1 MAVRPK
7 IGNLLFLIFY
17 QMKQAMPTRISMIAL
32 AINCFWLYP
41 FAQGSV
47 SATYTAADI
56 PTSYNAFSPT
66 CNGSNIQLQVAL
78 PAGESYPVTGI
89 NIAYSMTAL
98 GAGQM
103 AHQRSQ
109 VKCVNTGITETTVY
123 EGAGTATG
131 TFAYARQGVTIAN
144 GEFAGGTLLLFEI
157 HAWRTVEGT
166 AGCNTSVNR
175 VNAGTWTITVFYG
188 NQNMVP
194 RVGINNNAPA
204 AALDVAGKIKL
215 TDDFTLPQP
224 GMVRWNAASG
234 DFEGYNGKEWLSLTR
249 ADNGW
254 GENAIPT
261 ESQSV
266 ALTNA
271 LLNDHLGQSVSISGN
286 YAIAGAPNKK
296 AGANVNQGQAFIYTR
311 AGNGWTL
318 QATLTDPAGA
328 PEDNFGSSVSMSGDY
343 VIVGAPNKDVAA
355 KTNQGAALIFYRN
368 GSEWTYQATIVAGD
382 GANGDGFGN
391 SVSISGSYAVIGAK
405 FKDVEGKIN
414 QGQAYIYNR
423 TGTAWS
429 EQMVLT
435 ASDGAANDYFGE
447 VVSISGHYALAGA
460 PRKTV
465 NGKTWAGQVYV
476 FYKMPGLPGQPVFW
490 MLQAT
495 LAAEDAAS
503 GDFFGNQ
510 AAISGNY
517 LVIGAPDKDVAGI
530 NKAGQAYI
538 FGRTGL
544 QWQQQAVLLASDG
557 NTEDYFGSRVAI
569 YGDYALVAANNK
581 NVGTNQN
588 QGKAYVFYHSGSS
601 WQQQTVLIAS
611 DGMPN
616 DYFGNVSISGTDI
629 LIGVPFKEIGTE
641 TDAGKIYFFKRN

>member
-1 MAVRPK
+1 
-7 IGNLLFLIFY
+7 
-17 QMKQAMPTRISMIAL
+17 
-32 AINCFWLYP
+32 
-41 FAQGSV
+41 
-47 SATYTAADI
+47 
-56 PTSYNAFSPT
+56 
-66 CNGSNIQLQVAL
+66 
-78 PAGESYPVTGI
+78 
-89 NIAYSMTAL
+89 
-98 GAGQM
+98 
-103 AHQRSQ
+103 
-109 VKCVNTGITETTVY
+109 
-123 EGAGTATG
+123 
-131 TFAYARQGVTIAN
+131 
-144 GEFAGGTLLLFEI
+144 
-157 HAWRTVEGT
+157 
-166 AGCNTSVNR
+166 
-175 VNAGTWTITVFYG
+175 
-188 NQNMVP
+188 
-194 RVGINNNAPA
+194 
-204 AALDVAGKIKL
+204 
-215 TDDFTLPQP
+215 
-224 GMVRWNAASG
+224 
-234 DFEGYNGKEWLSLTR
+234 
-249 ADNGW
+249 
-254 GENAIPT
+254 
-261 ESQSV
+261 
-266 ALTNA
+266 
-271 LLNDHLGQSVSISGN
+271 
-286 YAIAGAPNKK
+286 
-296 AGANVNQGQAFIYTR
+296 
-311 AGNGWTL
+311 
-318 QATLTDPAGA
+318 
-328 PEDNFGSSVSMSGDY
+328 
-343 VIVGAPNKDVAA
+343 
-355 KTNQGAALIFYRN
+355 
-368 GSEWTYQATIVAGD
+368 
-382 GANGDGFGN
+382 
-391 SVSISGSYAVIGAK
+391 
-405 FKDVEGKIN
+405 
-414 QGQAYIYNR
+414 
-423 TGTAWS
+423 
-429 EQMVLT
+429 MVLT
-435 ASDGAANDYFGE
+435 ASDGAAGDIFGE